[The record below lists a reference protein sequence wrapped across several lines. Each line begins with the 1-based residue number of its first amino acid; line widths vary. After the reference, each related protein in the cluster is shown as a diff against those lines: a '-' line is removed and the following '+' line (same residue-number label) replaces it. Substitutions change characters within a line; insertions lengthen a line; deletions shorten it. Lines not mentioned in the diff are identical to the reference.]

1 MRVERGEH
9 SEKRPETGD
18 RITLTKA
25 SDNGKHPFDF
35 KEIRKVG
42 GIPFGR
48 LAGIV
53 LSKTDNVGRNHLI
66 HRKRSPFP
74 YEGKALSALQSER
87 VFPYRAHIRAATLRS
102 PQYGSVA
109 PFRGAFLSLLLV
121 GRAKPCLV
129 RKGDRS
135 AVDEV

>member
-1 MRVERGEH
+1 MESGVGARY
-9 SEKRPETGD
+9 SKTCP
-18 RITLTKA
+18 
-25 SDNGKHPFDF
+25 NF

-53 LSKTDNVGRNHLI
+53 LSKTDNIGRDHLI

-74 YEGKALSALQSER
+74 YEGKALTRAKVSVS
-87 VFPYRAHIRAATLRS
+87 FPIELTSVRQRFARRNYRSL
-102 PQYGSVA
+102 A
-109 PFRGAFLSLLLV
+109 PLRGAALSLLLV

-135 AVDEV
+135 AVDEVSMDTPARHCKSCPS